1 MEKKW
6 YVLHTY
12 VGKEK
17 KVKEAIEKF
26 LEDSDLKEYF
36 GEIII
41 PSHKTFVIRDGKKVV
56 KEKKIFPNYILME
69 MNMTPESYQFV
80 LRLPATTKFLGSDK
94 IPKPLSEKEVNRILG
109 VKRDKDS
116 VSSEMKFI
124 VGDRIKIIDGPFD
137 DFEGGIERII
147 EDKEKLVVNVTVFG
161 RITPVEVG
169 FSQVEKLD

>member
-17 KVKEAIEKF
+17 KVKEALEKY
-26 LEDSDLKEYF
+26 LEDSDLKDLF

-41 PSHKTFVIRDGKKVV
+41 PSHKTFIIRDGKKVV
-56 KEKKIFPNYILME
+56 KEKKIFPNYVLIEME
-69 MNMTPESYQFV
+69 MTPETYQFV
-80 LRLPATTKFLGSDK
+80 LQLPATTKFLGGNK
-94 IPKPLSEKEVNRILG
+94 TPNPLSQKEVNRILG

-116 VSSEMKFI
+116 VTSEMKFI

-137 DFEGGIERII
+137 DFEGSIERII
-147 EDKEKLVVNVTVFG
+147 EEKDKLVVNVTVFG

-169 FSQVEKLD
+169 FNQVEKLD

>member
-1 MEKKW
+1 MEKRW

-69 MNMTPESYQFV
+69 MNMTPETYQFV
-80 LRLPATTKFLGSDK
+80 LRLPATTKFLGGNK
-94 IPKPLSEKEVNRILG
+94 TPKPLSEKEVNRILG

-116 VSSEMKFI
+116 VSSGMKFI

>member
-69 MNMTPESYQFV
+69 MNMTPETYQFV
-80 LRLPATTKFLGSDK
+80 LRLPATTKFLGGNK
-94 IPKPLSEKEVNRILG
+94 TPKPLSEKEVNRILG

-116 VSSEMKFI
+116 VSSGMKFI

>member
-69 MNMTPESYQFV
+69 MNMTPETYQFV
-80 LRLPATTKFLGSDK
+80 LRLPATTKFLGGNK
-94 IPKPLSEKEVNRILG
+94 TPKPLSEKEVNRILG

-116 VSSEMKFI
+116 VSSGMKYI

>member
-17 KVKEAIEKF
+17 KVKEALEKY
-26 LEDSDLKEYF
+26 LEDSDLKDLF

-41 PSHKTFVIRDGKKVV
+41 PSHKTFIIREGKKVV
-56 KEKKIFPNYILME
+56 KEKKIFPNYVLIEME
-69 MNMTPESYQFV
+69 MTPETYQFV
-80 LRLPATTKFLGSDK
+80 LQLPATTKFLGGNK
-94 IPKPLSEKEVNRILG
+94 TPNPLSQKEVNRILG

-116 VSSEMKFI
+116 VTSEMKFI

-137 DFEGGIERII
+137 DFEGSIERII
-147 EDKEKLVVNVTVFG
+147 EEKDKLVVNVTVFG

-169 FSQVEKLD
+169 FNQVEKLD

>member
-1 MEKKW
+1 MVCAPHVCGQK
-6 YVLHTY
+6 
-12 VGKEK
+12 K
-17 KVKEAIEKF
+17 KVKEALEKF
-26 LEDSDLKEYF
+26 LAESDLKEYF

-41 PSHKTFVIRDGKKVV
+41 PSHKTFVIRDGKKIVR
-56 KEKKIFPNYILME
+56 EKKIFPNYILIEME
-69 MNMTPESYQFV
+69 MTPATYQFV
-80 LRLPATTKFLGSDK
+80 LQLPATTKFLGGNK
-94 IPKPLSEKEVNRILG
+94 TPNPLSQKEVNRILG

-124 VGDRIKIIDGPFD
+124 AGDRIKIIDGPFD
-137 DFEGGIERII
+137 DFEGSIERII